1 MLFIPGNNPAMLQNA
16 DVFESDAIII
26 DLEDAVSPFEKDA
39 ARQLVKAYLSSVK
52 EQFAKI
58 YIRINGLDTAW
69 YQADLEAV
77 VSDKITGIM
86 VPKADVMVVKN
97 LSSLLFSL
105 ETEKRMKK
113 TMEIFPIIESAKA
126 VLEIE
131 GIADLC
137 RVEGLL
143 LGAEDL
149 TSDMEIDRTK
159 KGEELAYPRAK
170 IAFACKAW
178 KIDAVDTPFTDTQDS
193 EGLLA
198 DCRTAQNLGLNGK
211 AAIHP
216 NQLPAIHDIFSPSEK
231 RIEWALRVVASAKK
245 AQEQGLGVFSLDGK
259 MVDKPIIERAEKIL
273 TSAKKFN
280 LLKAEND

>member
-1 MLFIPGNNPAMLQNA
+1 
-16 DVFESDAIII
+16 VFEADAIII
-26 DLEDAVSPFEKDA
+26 DLEDAVNPFEKDA
-39 ARQLVKAYLSSVK
+39 ARQLVKAYLDTLR
-52 EQFAKI
+52 EEFAKI

-86 VPKADVMVVKN
+86 IPKADTVVVKN
-97 LSSLLFSL
+97 LSSMLFSL
-105 ETEKRMKK
+105 ETERRMKK

-131 GIADLC
+131 SIADLC

-159 KGEELAYPRAK
+159 KGDELAYPRAK
-170 IAFACKAW
+170 VVFACKAW
-178 KIDAVDTPFTDTQDS
+178 KMDAIDTPFTDTQDF
-193 EGLLA
+193 EGLKI
-198 DCRTAQNLGLNGK
+198 DCLTAQNLGMNGK

-216 NQLPAIHDIFSPSEK
+216 NQLPTIHEIFSPSEK
-231 RIEWALRVVASAKK
+231 RIEWAQRVIASAKK
-245 AQEQGLGVFSLDGK
+245 AQEQGLGVFNLDGK

-273 TSAKKFN
+273 ASAQKFH